1 MMRLSTVFIILPSI
15 SAYALSSS
23 VSFLGDSPLPSDPR
37 ILDSALSEDPFDSA
51 SRSYAKK
58 PDCFRRAAGRIRSRC
73 ADIEMDADER
83 VKAAISMTLC
93 ELRTAEFH
101 SIPLECEVLLEEG
114 TTGGRMPHGV
124 CVEALSRSTQ
134 SWASYSGYLREIP
147 QLCFAYQ
154 RSNEKDLALEIY
166 RNATI
171 EKVAYI
177 RRLMQHAEREDEMRT
192 LWQSLL
198 SDLQRSVDDLQASP
212 GIAERIYT
220 DIAEKVFG
228 ELQQV
233 LRVHQETFD
242 VQLQQSIGHSL
253 ALSHHSQTL
262 MDLSTEFER
271 SLSSRLDSVYGL
283 LDNQLSRVFTASDEI
298 WQRVSFIEGG
308 LISAMNALT
317 QLSLST
323 SHLSE
328 ALNSSVVEVQLMHAT
343 QADAVRATARLAGT
357 LQRMNE
363 TVMSALADINTT
375 AVKVNNTLGAGSF
388 SLYAHILSSA
398 SAFVAYLNQNSF
410 LRLFIR
416 SLWFIFHRSSSLIA
430 MPCIAAVFSL
440 VRAFLRKI
448 LPGCGCDSCCP
459 CVSRFRAS
467 SRSGQAS
474 LVPITPAALPPTQ
487 ATSWPRRRPFPWRS
501 SQVSRI
507 PDRLCRRFGD

>member
-1 MMRLSTVFIILPSI
+1 MIRLATAFIILPAI
-15 SAYALSSS
+15 SPYVLSTTKA
-23 VSFLGDSPLPSDPR
+23 VSFRGDSPLLSDLGIP
-37 ILDSALSEDPFDSA
+37 DFTLSEDAVDSA
-51 SRSYAKK
+51 TSIMGPGLYARK

-101 SIPLECEVLLEEG
+101 SIPLECEVFLEEG
-114 TTGGRMPHGV
+114 DSGGRAPHGI

-177 RRLMQHAEREDEMRT
+177 RRLMQRAEREEETRT
-192 LWQSLL
+192 IWQSLL
-198 SDLQRSVDDLQASP
+198 FDLQRSIGDLQASS
-212 GIAERIYT
+212 GIAERIYI
-220 DIAEKVFG
+220 DITEKVFG

-233 LRVHQETFD
+233 LHAHQETFD

-253 ALSHHSQTL
+253 ALSDHSRTL

-271 SLSSRLDSVYGL
+271 SLSSRLDSVYEL
-283 LDNQLSRVFTASDEI
+283 LDGQISRVFTASDKI
-298 WQRVSFIEGG
+298 WQRVSLIEGG
-308 LISAMNALT
+308 LLSAMDSLT
-317 QLSLST
+317 QLSLSA
-323 SHLSE
+323 SHLSD
-328 ALNSSVVEVQLMHAT
+328 ALNSSAVEVKLMHVA

-375 AVKVNNTLGAGSF
+375 AVKVNNTLGAGPF
-388 SLYAHILSSA
+388 SLYADILSST
-398 SAFVAYLNQNSF
+398 SAIVAHCEND
-410 LRLFIR
+410 
-416 SLWFIFHRSSSLIA
+416 HSSTHMSPPPAI
-430 MPCIAAVFSL
+430 
-440 VRAFLRKI
+440 
-448 LPGCGCDSCCP
+448 DS
-459 CVSRFRAS
+459 
-467 SRSGQAS
+467 
-474 LVPITPAALPPTQ
+474 
-487 ATSWPRRRPFPWRS
+487 
-501 SQVSRI
+501 
-507 PDRLCRRFGD
+507 DRLQ